1 MVFPSLDVDSAL
13 VFPYNDFLKHRVFL
27 EHHDSKLYRLHRNSG
42 ATVAKGDRK
51 MSDVDML
58 RTLLPNWIER
68 NAEHAAEVREWVERV
83 QQAGEDSAAQGIVF
97 AANALETAT
106 EALQA
111 ALKQL
116 GGPLE

>member
-1 MVFPSLDVDSAL
+1 M
-13 VFPYNDFLKHRVFL
+13 NDIDEV
-27 EHHDSKLYRLHRNSG
+27 
-42 ATVAKGDRK
+42 RK
-51 MSDVDML
+51 
-58 RTLLPNWIER
+58 LLPHWIEH

>member
-1 MVFPSLDVDSAL
+1 MNDLD
-13 VFPYNDFLKHRVFL
+13 K
-27 EHHDSKLYRLHRNSG
+27 
-42 ATVAKGDRK
+42 
-51 MSDVDML
+51 L
-58 RTLLPNWIER
+58 RTLLPTWIER

-83 QQAGEDSAAQGIVF
+83 QQLGEDSATQGIIF
-97 AANALETAT
+97 AANALETVT

>member
-1 MVFPSLDVDSAL
+1 MNDLDEV
-13 VFPYNDFLKHRVFL
+13 
-27 EHHDSKLYRLHRNSG
+27 
-42 ATVAKGDRK
+42 RK
-51 MSDVDML
+51 
-58 RTLLPNWIER
+58 LLPNWIER